1 MDSIEQKV
9 VVFIQQ
15 LEDDM
20 EKFFQGEYFGKVKS
34 VSLRF
39 MYMYNN
45 VCLNIFVVFV
55 ICVNILLV
63 IYDMDLIYFLI
74 QI

>member
-1 MDSIEQKV
+1 
-9 VVFIQQ
+9 
-15 LEDDM
+15 
-20 EKFFQGEYFGKVKS
+20 
-34 VSLRF
+34 

-74 QI
+74 YVSYGFKICLVFYFLIWCVLKIVCVLMYIVNDK